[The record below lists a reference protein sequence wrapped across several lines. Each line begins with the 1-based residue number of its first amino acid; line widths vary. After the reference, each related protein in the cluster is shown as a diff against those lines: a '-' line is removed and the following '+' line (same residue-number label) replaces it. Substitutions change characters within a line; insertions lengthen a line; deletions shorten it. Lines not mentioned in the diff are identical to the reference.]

1 MRMENTAWI
10 YNFVSL
16 IDLIFNKKQIIIS
29 IQIYLR
35 KASHNCEAFLI
46 THFMRLSH
54 KEFYK

>member
-29 IQIYLR
+29 IQIF
-35 KASHNCEAFLI
+35 KKGFA
-46 THFMRLSH
+46 
-54 KEFYK
+54 